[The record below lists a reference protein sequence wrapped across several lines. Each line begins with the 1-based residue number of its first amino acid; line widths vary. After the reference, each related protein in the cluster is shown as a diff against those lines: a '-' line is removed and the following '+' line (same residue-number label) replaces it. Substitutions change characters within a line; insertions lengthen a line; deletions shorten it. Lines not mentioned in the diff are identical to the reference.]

1 MAPHIISKKENEKMR
16 LLEKFEKL
24 RKDLVKRIEN
34 KYEMIIDGLLK
45 EDKEYKGIIDKLFE
59 DKQKVLEE
67 LDNQCREQRQ
77 QIIDS
82 FEVND

>member
-1 MAPHIISKKENEKMR
+1 MR

-34 KYEMIIDGLLK
+34 KYEMIIDGLLE

>member
-1 MAPHIISKKENEKMR
+1 MRKNISGSLQNLCTIWVILLSEVYKKPDVTDI
-16 LLEKFEKL
+16 L
-24 RKDLVKRIEN
+24 
-34 KYEMIIDGLLK
+34 IIDGLLG

-82 FEVND
+82 FEVNDWL

>member
-1 MAPHIISKKENEKMR
+1 MR